1 MSPVHFI
8 RNDLPPTIIF
18 HGTADTTVLIENVER
33 FTEQMNQKGNRC
45 ELVSY
50 KDQAHGF
57 FNLRKNR
64 ENYDSTIK
72 KLDQFL
78 TSLGYLNPKK

>member
-1 MSPVHFI
+1 
-8 RNDLPPTIIF
+8 
-18 HGTADTTVLIENVER
+18 
-33 FTEQMNQKGNRC
+33 MNQKGNRC